1 MGKYRKWELL
11 GIPIS
16 HPFLKRSFYREIHR
30 HSSAFK
36 DMLFLKG
43 GSGEMK
49 ISYITSIII

>member
-49 ISYITSIII
+49 LSYITSIII